1 MLNFMWRNM
10 KWRCQNP
17 ISILIPVLQPFIWLV
32 LYSTVAGQTMQ
43 DKGIGNYTAFILPGI
58 MVLVILASSCS
69 GGIINFIT
77 KSNGSFYRILI
88 APVKRT
94 SIVLGQMMESVVLSF
109 IEVAILC
116 ITGLFFSVRIESGIV
131 GIILM
136 IILIFMT
143 AFFMSGLC
151 YAISLI
157 LPNEIIYETIMNAIV
172 LPIFFLSSALFSIDN
187 ISGGLLI
194 AVKLNPLTHVINALR
209 SLIMGRTIIFMDI
222 LPVIILFVI
231 MCIISFAFALKRLK
245 MQTIN

>member
-116 ITGLFFSVRIESGIV
+116 VTGLFFSVRIESGIL
-131 GIILM
+131 GMILM

-172 LPIFFLSSALFSIDN
+172 LPIFFLSSALFSTDN
-187 ISGGLLI
+187 ISGGLLT

-209 SLIMGRTIIFMDI
+209 SLIMGKTIIFMDI
-222 LPVIILFVI
+222 LPVIILFII
-231 MCIISFAFALKRLK
+231 MCIISFVFALKRLK